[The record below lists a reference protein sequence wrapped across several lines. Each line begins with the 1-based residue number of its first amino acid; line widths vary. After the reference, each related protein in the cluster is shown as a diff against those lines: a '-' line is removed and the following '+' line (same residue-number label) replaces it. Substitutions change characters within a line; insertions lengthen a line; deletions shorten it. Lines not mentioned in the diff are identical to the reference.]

1 MPPAAFPRRV
11 TDFRG
16 KVLTL
21 KSVPRRIVSLTPGT
35 TEVLFAIGAGKQVVG
50 VTSYCDYP
58 PDAKRLPKIGD
69 MRVNVEAVV
78 AKRPDLVVADG
89 VLNRRFIPTLERLR
103 LPLLVVA
110 PRTWLDV
117 ARLIRLLGEA
127 TGHEK
132 EAAPLAQRFHQAQRE
147 ARSRSAIGQKPG
159 VLFALNVEPLPMWV
173 AGREL
178 FVDDM
183 IHLAGG
189 RNVAADGGTNYYP
202 LSAEALLAR
211 NPDVIITTVPE
222 DRLTPLYEHPVLKQL
237 KAVQNKRVYSVDSNL
252 FVRPTPRL
260 LKGLEL
266 LREIIAKAQRG

>member
-16 KVLTL
+16 KTLIL
-21 KSVPRRIVSLTPGT
+21 KSPPRRIVSLTPGT
-35 TEVLFAIGAGKQVVG
+35 TEVLFAIGAGRQVVG

-58 PDAKRLPKIGD
+58 PEAKRLPKVGD
-69 MRVNVEAVV
+69 MRTNVEAVV
-78 AKRPDLVVADG
+78 ALRPDLVVADG
-89 VLNRRFIPTLERLR
+89 VLNRRFIPTLERLQ
-103 LPLLVVA
+103 LPLLVIA
-110 PRTWLDV
+110 PKTWRDV
-117 ARLIRLLGEA
+117 ARVIRLLGEA

-132 EAAPLAQRFHQAQRE
+132 QAEPLVQRFHQAERE
-147 ARSRSAIGQKPG
+147 ARTSPQSATKPG

-173 AGREL
+173 AGRDL

-183 IHLAGG
+183 IRLAGG

-202 LSAEALLAR
+202 LSAEALLVR
-211 NPDVIITTVPE
+211 PPDIIITTVPE
-222 DRLTPLYEHPVLKQL
+222 ERLAPLYEHPVLKRL
-237 KAVQNKRVYSVDSNL
+237 RAVQSKQVYSVDSNL

-266 LREIIAKAQRG
+266 LRSILSRAPRG